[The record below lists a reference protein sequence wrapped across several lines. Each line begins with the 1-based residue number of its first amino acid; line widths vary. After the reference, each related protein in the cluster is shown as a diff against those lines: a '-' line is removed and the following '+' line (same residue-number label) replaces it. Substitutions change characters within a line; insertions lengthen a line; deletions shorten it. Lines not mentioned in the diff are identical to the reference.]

1 MTEVLMKQNATG
13 DTILMDL
20 ADRGKLQL
28 LVGHMHD
35 LLVTTDE
42 LKEYVNKANEYG
54 NTALMLAAN
63 HNHYSIVDILI
74 KAGADVTLTNSAGQD
89 AASLANKQ
97 DFQNIVDLLVFNGAT
112 RPAAIVVELDKVE
125 EIIDNSII
133 EPTLSETTTN
143 ETSID

>member
-1 MTEVLMKQNATG
+1 MQ
-13 DTILMDL
+13 
-20 ADRGKLQL
+20 
-28 LVGHMHD
+28 D

-42 LKEYVNKANEYG
+42 LKEYVNKTNEYG

-63 HNHYSIVDILI
+63 HNHYSIVDTLI
-74 KAGADVTLTNSAGQD
+74 KAGADVTLTNSVGQD

-97 DFQNIVDLLVFNGAT
+97 DFQNIVDLLVFNRAT

>member
-28 LVGHMHD
+28 LVGHMQD

-63 HNHYSIVDILI
+63 HNHYSIVDTLI
-74 KAGADVTLTNSAGQD
+74 KAGADVTLTNSVGQD

-97 DFQNIVDLLVFNGAT
+97 DFHDIVDLLVLNGAT
-112 RPAAIVVELDKVE
+112 RPTAIVVELDKVE

-133 EPTLSETTTN
+133 EPALSETTTD
-143 ETSID
+143 ETSIS